1 MNCVER
7 SIMRIWLSAVA
18 AALAFS
24 ANASA
29 QMPIGSYTAPTVNP
43 RPAISPYLNL
53 NRGGGTPAINYFGIV
68 RPQIENQQAI
78 QNLQHQV
85 QTNQAMIQA
94 QGQQQPATEE
104 IAPTGRA
111 MGGYLN
117 YSHFFPLLN
126 RGAGGTGN
134 AKR

>member
-1 MNCVER
+1 MK
-7 SIMRIWLSAVA
+7 IWFSAMG
-18 AALAFS
+18 AALAVS
-24 ANASA
+24 ACASA

-43 RPAISPYLNL
+43 RPTVSPYLNL
-53 NRGGGTPAINYFGIV
+53 NRNGGTPAINYFGIV

-94 QGQQQPATEE
+94 QSQQQSATEE
-104 IAPTGRA
+104 MAPTGRA
-111 MGGYLN
+111 LGGYLN

-126 RGAGGTGN
+126 RGAGGSGS